1 MRFAELVIDE
11 IEAARGSDVSTRWGM
26 EVTAGLARFEG
37 NSALLPLF
45 FAWERARGS
54 EALPDANQ
62 FQPKSVIDAGDN
74 ENVISIRQ
82 DGLCL
87 LRFGEGADEV
97 SHGIESGNER
107 IWLEQD
113 LFRVKSR
120 AVPAYHH
127 IDQTINGIRRRFSRL
142 MLPVGVSD
150 VENVIVAENND
161 IIPIAASRVS

>member
-1 MRFAELVIDE
+1 MQFAELVIDE
-11 IEAARGSDVSTRWGM
+11 IEAVRGSDISTRWGM

-54 EALPDANQ
+54 DALPDANQ
-62 FQPKSVIDAGDN
+62 FQPKSVINAGDGQ
-74 ENVISIRQ
+74 NVVSIRQ

-87 LRFGEGADEV
+87 LRFGLDVAGFA
-97 SHGIESGNER
+97 HGIENENER

-113 LFRVKSR
+113 LYRVKSR

-127 IDQTINGIRRRFSRL
+127 IDQTIEGLRRRFSRL
-142 MLPVGVSD
+142 MLPIGEND